1 MRKTTIS
8 ALFVAGALAMA
19 GVAQADTFNSPTQAG
34 EASTMTNGVPN
45 QLTTNSP
52 YGDGGTT
59 VIDYYTT
66 TNPTTVLG
74 AGPATVTTTT
84 YTYSYPAYSY
94 VMPAPVVMYDSHD
107 SGWASATE
115 TSNVPQRAGE
125 ASTMTNGVPNL
136 VTNNYGL

>member
-1 MRKTTIS
+1 MRKTTL
-8 ALFVAGALAMA
+8 ATLFAAGAMALAGA
-19 GVAQADTFNSPTQAG
+19 AQAATFDSPTQAG
-34 EASTMTNGVPN
+34 EASTMTHGAPN
-45 QLTTNSP
+45 LLTTNSP
-52 YGDGGTT
+52 YGDGGSTM
-59 VIDYYTT
+59 IDYYTT
-66 TNPTTVLG
+66 TSPTTVLG

-94 VMPAPVVMYDSHD
+94 VMPAPVVVYDSYD
-107 SGWASATE
+107 SGWASASE

>member
-1 MRKTTIS
+1 MRKATIS

-19 GVAQADTFNSPTQAG
+19 GVAQAETFNSPTQAG

-52 YGDGGTT
+52 YGDGT

-84 YTYSYPAYSY
+84 YYSYPAYSY
-94 VMPAPVVMYDSHD
+94 VMPAPVVVYDNYD

-136 VTNNYGL
+136 LTNNYGL

>member
-19 GVAQADTFNSPTQAG
+19 GVAQAETFNSPTQAG

-52 YGDGGTT
+52 YGDGTT

-66 TNPTTVLG
+66 TNPTAVLG
-74 AGPATVTTTT
+74 AGPAIVTTTT
-84 YTYSYPAYSY
+84 YTYGYPAYSY
-94 VMPAPVVMYDSHD
+94 VMPAPVVVYDNYDS
-107 SGWASATE
+107 GRASATE